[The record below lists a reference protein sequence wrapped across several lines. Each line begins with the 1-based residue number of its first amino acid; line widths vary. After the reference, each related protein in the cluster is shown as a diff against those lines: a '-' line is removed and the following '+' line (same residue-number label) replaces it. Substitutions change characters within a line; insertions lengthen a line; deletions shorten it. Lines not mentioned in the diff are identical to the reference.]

1 MYFQHDTTLGSFTD
15 LAAKFF
21 NKVLSDKVFAFTS
34 SSKNNGYQGALVWMV
49 YIFR

>member
-15 LAAKFF
+15 LAENFF
-21 NKVLSDKVFAFTS
+21 NKVLSDKVFAFRS
-34 SSKNNGYQGALVWMV
+34 SSKNNGYQGALVSMV